1 LRRRDLDLHW
11 RQGEVVD
18 EEIVVPRSKTES
30 GTGRVVPLT
39 NRARRALAAW
49 LRRFSDA
56 DRSSYVFPLHRI
68 GMAGASRKTLL
79 WGMDFNRLMG
89 QWSYKAAFETARQKC
104 GIACRFLHAILLL
117 PGSRKTP
124 LSRWRLFAN

>member
-1 LRRRDLDLHW
+1 
-11 RQGEVVD
+11 
-18 EEIVVPRSKTES
+18 
-30 GTGRVVPLT
+30 VVPLT
-39 NRARRALAAW
+39 NRACRTLAAW
-49 LRRFSDA
+49 LRRFSDS

-104 GIACRFLHAILLL
+104 GIACRFYDARHTFITRLAENPTISMETISPISWARERANDGALRSHSH
-117 PGSRKTP
+117 PGPT
-124 LSRWRLFAN
+124 